1 MIIDIFLIVLLF
13 SIFASSH
20 SFLASSRIKNEL
32 IKNIGEKIAFYRFFY
47 NFISVILFLGFYFLS
62 PKPDILIYDL
72 HYPFDIVTF
81 VAQVISFGGLIWSL
95 KGIDLKEFAGISQ
108 ILRFMKNEYK
118 IEDADAKE
126 SFRINGAG
134 KYIRHPV
141 YFFSILFLGL
151 RSSMDLFYFV
161 TFICVVI
168 YFYVGSIY
176 EEKKLVEKFGTAYL
190 EYQKHVPRLFP
201 YKIFFKKESK
211 IFQEK

>member
-13 SIFASSH
+13 SIFAFSH

-47 NFISVILFLGFYFLS
+47 NFISIILFLVFYFLS

-108 ILRFMKNEYK
+108 IIRFLRNEYK

-134 KYIRHPV
+134 RYVRHPV

-151 RSSMDLFYFV
+151 RPSMDLFYFV
-161 TFICVVI
+161 TFICAVI

-176 EEKKLVEKFGTAYL
+176 EEKKLAEKFGTAYL